1 MDRDIDIIRYE
12 FLRLKLDTKTLDDTC
27 IYIYIHCKYKW
38 VLKYIMIQI
47 HLILQHVF

>member
-27 IYIYIHCKYKW
+27 IYIYTVNINGFSN
-38 VLKYIMIQI
+38 IS
-47 HLILQHVF
+47 